1 MPIAERIIMN
11 TMKQATPTEILATL
25 LFLPAYIN
33 NQLDIDKLSRRAT
46 DNNSQLDISD
56 GF

>member
-11 TMKQATPTEILATL
+11 TMKQATL

>member
-1 MPIAERIIMN
+1 MN

-33 NQLDIDKLSRRAT
+33 
-46 DNNSQLDISD
+46 SQLDI
-56 GF
+56 